1 MNNVV
6 KYTYYIYI
14 YRDIDIDITDM
25 YNFKISKRSS
35 YPTHIPAVLKKTC
48 SLSDTT
54 ALRLQGI
61 TLFNQ

>member
-6 KYTYYIYI
+6 KYTYHIYIYI
-14 YRDIDIDITDM
+14 YIDITDM

>member
-1 MNNVV
+1 
-6 KYTYYIYI
+6 
-14 YRDIDIDITDM
+14 M

>member
-14 YRDIDIDITDM
+14 YIIDITHM

-35 YPTHIPAVLKKTC
+35 DPTHIPAVLKKTC